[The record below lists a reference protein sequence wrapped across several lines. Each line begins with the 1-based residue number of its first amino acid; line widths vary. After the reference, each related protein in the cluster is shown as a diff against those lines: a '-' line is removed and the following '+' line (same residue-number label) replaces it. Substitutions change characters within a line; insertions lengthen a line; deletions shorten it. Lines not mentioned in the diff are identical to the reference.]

1 MYPLPVFV
9 FVFIPTSRPQQSL
22 WCWKRQGSPQH
33 GFNNKP
39 VEDVQAGLSKG
50 RQIRDQIA
58 NIRLIIEKA
67 RKFQK
72 DIYPCFIDY
81 TKAFDC
87 VDHNKLWKALKETG
101 ISHHLTYHLR
111 NLYAGQETTVR
122 TLYGTADWY
131 KIEKGVPQGC
141 LLSCWLFNLNIV
153 SNHEQFWAGWAT
165 SWTQDRWEK

>member
-33 GFNNKP
+33 GFNNKQ

-87 VDHNKLWKALKETG
+87 VDHNKLWKALKRWEYKTILSVSWDTHIQVKKQQLETCMELQLG
-101 ISHHLTYHLR
+101 SRLR
-111 NLYAGQETTVR
+111 KQYVR
-122 TLYGTADWY
+122 AICCHPVFLAYM
-131 KIEKGVPQGC
+131 
-141 LLSCWLFNLNIV
+141 LS
-153 SNHEQFWAGWAT
+153 T
-165 SWTQDRWEK
+165 SWEMLGWMNYKLESR